1 MPNSWTTS
9 TRVSGAREA
18 EMVKLLEN
26 TFRAVNIALV
36 NEMMLM
42 CDRMDINIWEV
53 IEAAGTKPFGFMKF
67 TPRPRHRR
75 PLHPP

>member
-1 MPNSWTTS
+1 MHP
-9 TRVSGAREA
+9 VGGAREA

-53 IEAAGTKPFGFMKF
+53 IEAAGTKSLWLHEIH
-67 TPRPRHRR
+67 PRPRHRR
-75 PLHPP
+75 PLYPA